1 MGFFEKMKKEYYC
14 SMKRKNLYSEIKNSE
29 NKILF
34 SNKIVMETNMEVK
47 VTKTYKVGNLEFS
60 SIEAVQQHVA
70 KETVMAYLAE
80 GVDHVIENS
89 AEFIKQ
95 LKILSGIK
103 YSNVGSNKGNL
114 KDINEYL
121 ERHGSNLVRSALD
134 WPVYTVNTPYESFT
148 IRFTGKVW
156 ELHSLIVDSEDWILE
171 LRKHRV

>member
-1 MGFFEKMKKEYYC
+1 
-14 SMKRKNLYSEIKNSE
+14 MKRKNSTTKKNSLFLE
-29 NKILF
+29 KNSFF
-34 SNKIVMETNMEVK
+34 SNKNNIVKGDKIMEVK

-70 KETVMAYLAE
+70 KETVLAYLAE

-95 LKILSGIK
+95 LKILKGIK
-103 YSNVGSNKGNL
+103 YSNVGTGKGNL

-121 ERHGSNLVRSALD
+121 ESKGSNVVRSALD
-134 WPVYTVNTPYESFT
+134 WPMYTFNTPDESFT

-156 ELHSLIVDSEDWILE
+156 ELHSMIVDSPDWISE
-171 LRKHRV
+171 VKKYEV